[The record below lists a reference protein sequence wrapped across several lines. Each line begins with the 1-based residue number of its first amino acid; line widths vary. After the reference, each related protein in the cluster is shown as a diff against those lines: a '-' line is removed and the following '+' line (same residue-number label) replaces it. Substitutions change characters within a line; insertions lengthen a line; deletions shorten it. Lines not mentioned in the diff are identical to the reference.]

1 MPWWMERVAA
11 LGAEGD
17 PSTLALGPL
26 WHRREQLHLVREN
39 VVRKELEEDFMQLT
53 GARQRW
59 TDFEAHELAV
69 HDALELAG
77 EAVAAS
83 LRSGAL
89 THAGFRRAWE
99 SLGFE
104 RHADC
109 GGTPADDYL
118 DGLLFLSRHAR
129 FATPTAFGMLNLATR
144 ASRVSDFLTELKPG
158 VDDVVFDL
166 GSGSG
171 KLALTVGA
179 SCDTQVRGVEC
190 EPSYAAEARHAAGH
204 LGLANVHFDTADV
217 RDVNLASGS
226 IFYLYYPFHGSVAA
240 TVAGTLGAL
249 ARQKNIS
256 VYVAGPELEFGV
268 HFLAQVESGAF
279 TLDDRRGEFGEVLL
293 LRSARQ

>member
-1 MPWWMERVAA
+1 MERVAA
-11 LGAEGD
+11 LSEECA
-17 PSTLALGPL
+17 PSLLAMGPL

-39 VVRKELEEDFMQLT
+39 VVRKELEDDFLNLA

-59 TDFEAHELAV
+59 TDFEVHELAV
-69 HDALELAG
+69 HDALALAG

-89 THAGFRRAWE
+89 THAGFRGAWE

-129 FATPTAFGMLNLATR
+129 FATPTEFGMLNLSTR
-144 ASRVSDFLTELKPG
+144 AYRVSDFLAQMKPG

-171 KLALTVGA
+171 KLAITVGA
-179 SCDTQVRGVEC
+179 SCDTQVRGVEF
-190 EPSYAAEARHAAGH
+190 EPSYAAEARHAASH
-204 LGLANVHFDTADV
+204 LGLANVSFDTADV

-226 IFYLYYPFHGSVAA
+226 IFYLYYPFHGPVAG
-240 TVAGTLGAL
+240 TVARTLGAL
-249 ARQKNIS
+249 AKQKNIS
-256 VYVAGPELEFGV
+256 VYAAGPELEFGA
-268 HFLAQVESGAF
+268 HFLAQVEDGAF
-279 TLDDRRGEFGEVLL
+279 TLDDRRGEFGEVLV
-293 LRSARQ
+293 LRSARG